1 MGKRFFIILFLL
13 VGIIFFSLMF
23 MSETQKLN
31 VQLKSN
37 YELEDK
43 ITESYTILQETNSSL
58 IEKRLDLN
66 EKIQYKNILTEEEK
80 TLLEIQNKL
89 NQEVFSYNVYES
101 KDPRDFVDVNDSL
114 VLETLNQ
121 IITPNMGNAE
131 KARAIFNY
139 TRDKITKD
147 EKLIRNG
154 RIDYWNYPKNI
165 INSKKGQYEDKI
177 ILLISMLRAAE
188 FKENEVEVVG
198 AKISILNSTSSDIWV
213 ELKLNGN
220 IYLLL
225 PRENNNFDSFTKD
238 DIYKIYSVQ
247 ELFRFNDKTLM
258 RS

>member
-1 MGKRFFIILFLL
+1 
-13 VGIIFFSLMF
+13 

>member
-13 VGIIFFSLMF
+13 ASILFFSLMF

-37 YELEDK
+37 YGLEDK
-43 ITESYTILQETNSSL
+43 ITESYTILQGTNSSL
-58 IEKRLDLN
+58 IEKRLELD
-66 EKIQYKNILTEEEK
+66 EKIQYKNNLSEEEK
-80 TLLEIQNKL
+80 FLLEIQNKL

-114 VLETLNQ
+114 VLETLKQ

-139 TRDKITKD
+139 TRDEITKD

-177 ILLISMLRAAE
+177 ILLVSMLRAAG

-198 AKISILNSTSSDIWV
+198 AKISLLNSNSSDIWV

-220 IYLLL
+220 TYLLL

>member
-1 MGKRFFIILFLL
+1 
-13 VGIIFFSLMF
+13 MF
-23 MSETQKLN
+23 MSKTQELN

-37 YELEDK
+37 YELEKK

-58 IEKRLDLN
+58 IEKKLELD
-66 EKIQYKNILTEEEK
+66 EKIQYKDKLSEEEEF
-80 TLLEIQNKL
+80 LLEIENKL
-89 NQEVFSYNVYES
+89 NQEVFSYKVYES
-101 KDPRDFVDVNDSL
+101 KDPRDFVDVHDSL

-121 IITPNMGNAE
+121 IIMANMSKAE

-139 TRDKITKD
+139 TRDEITKD

-154 RIDYWNYPKNI
+154 RIDYWNYPKNV

-177 ILLISMLRAAE
+177 ILLISMLRAAG

-198 AKISILNSTSSDIWV
+198 AKINLLHSTSSDIWV

-220 IYLLL
+220 TYLLL
-225 PRENNNFDSFTKD
+225 PRDNNNFDSYTKD

-247 ELFRFNDKTLM
+247 ELFKFNDKNLM

>member
-1 MGKRFFIILFLL
+1 
-13 VGIIFFSLMF
+13 MF

-58 IEKRLDLN
+58 IEKRLELD
-66 EKIQYKNILTEEEK
+66 EKIQYKNNLSEEEK
-80 TLLEIQNKL
+80 SLLEIQNKL

-101 KDPRDFVDVNDSL
+101 KDPRDFVDINDSL

-121 IITPNMGNAE
+121 IITLNMGNAE

-139 TRDKITKD
+139 TRDEITKD

-177 ILLISMLRAAE
+177 ILLISMLRATG
-188 FKENEVEVVG
+188 FNENEAEVVG
-198 AKISILNSTSSDIWV
+198 AKISLLNS
-213 ELKLNGN
+213 
-220 IYLLL
+220 
-225 PRENNNFDSFTKD
+225 NF
-238 DIYKIYSVQ
+238 
-247 ELFRFNDKTLM
+247 FRHMGRT
-258 RS
+258 

>member
-1 MGKRFFIILFLL
+1 NNL
-13 VGIIFFSLMF
+13 S
-23 MSETQKLN
+23 
-31 VQLKSN
+31 
-37 YELEDK
+37 
-43 ITESYTILQETNSSL
+43 
-58 IEKRLDLN
+58 
-66 EKIQYKNILTEEEK
+66 EEEK
-80 TLLEIQNKL
+80 SLLEIQNKL

-101 KDPRDFVDVNDSL
+101 KDPRDFVDINDSL

-139 TRDKITKD
+139 TRDEISKD

-177 ILLISMLRAAE
+177 ILLISMLRSAG
-188 FKENEVEVVG
+188 FKENEAEVVG
-198 AKISILNSTSSDIWV
+198 AKISLLDSTSSDIWV

-220 IYLLL
+220 TYLLL

-238 DIYKIYSVQ
+238 TIYKMYSVQ
-247 ELFRFNDKTLM
+247 ELYRFNDKTLM